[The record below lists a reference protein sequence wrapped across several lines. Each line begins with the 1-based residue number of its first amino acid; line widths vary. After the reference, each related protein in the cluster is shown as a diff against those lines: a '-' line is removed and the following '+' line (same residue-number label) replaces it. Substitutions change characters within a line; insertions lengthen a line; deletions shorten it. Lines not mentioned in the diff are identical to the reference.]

1 MEDLTFMQAKVGT
14 VDDAI
19 ELANK
24 GDWHIRITHSTE
36 NDMWY
41 VYGGEKVMFKAQQ
54 RAMVDVFLYGMGFA
68 ITAMP
73 EGGFEILKEII
84 GEV

>member
-1 MEDLTFMQAKVGT
+1 MEDLTFIQTKVGT
-14 VDDAI
+14 LDNAI

-24 GDWHIRITHSTE
+24 GYWHISITHSAQ

-41 VYGGEKVMFKAQQ
+41 VYGGEILIFKAQQ

-73 EGGFEILKEII
+73 EGGFEILKETI
-84 GEV
+84 E